1 MNPRMVPM
9 TPIAIFP
16 DSTDGFEFRAF
27 AGVRQAAGRTAGE
40 ALDAL
45 TSQMPAG
52 SGGTLIIV
60 QSQEP
65 DRFFSA
71 PQQQRLAALMTQ
83 WREARDQGTTLPDAE
98 QAELDALAAAEVEAS
113 EQRSA
118 QLLRAFGQ

>member
-1 MNPRMVPM
+1 M

-45 TSQMPAG
+45 TSQLPAG
-52 SGGTLIIV
+52 SGSTLIIV
-60 QSQEP
+60 QCQEP
-65 DRFFSA
+65 DGYFSA
-71 PQQQRLAALMTQ
+71 SQQQRLATLMTQ
-83 WREARDQGTTLPDAE
+83 WREARDQGTTLPAPE

-113 EQRSA
+113 EHRAA
-118 QLLRAFGQ
+118 QLLRALGQ